1 MSQRKQNARE
11 TRLLESGTLWEKVLD
26 RTDHALRCGALQP
39 IPTECE
45 FVEQGGVNFL
55 VRVLP
60 NLARKEEAKK
70 KQDKETATSGHVFNP
85 FLPYEE
91 DLFVADISD
100 THLCLLNKFNVI
112 DHHLLIVT
120 REFEEQDTL
129 LTLQDFEAMWA
140 CLAEI
145 DGLAFYNA
153 GKTAGASQQHKHL
166 QLVPL
171 PLVPDGLKVPIAPLL
186 TSAQFEG
193 SIGTIPGF
201 PFTHAIAFS
210 LGRSYANGTAQGAI
224 AQVNSSW
231 LESPREAAAS
241 TLECYHSML
250 QALGLISESSNR
262 PSGAYNLLATRQW
275 MLLVPRSLESFESI
289 PVNSLG
295 FAGTLAVRSEQ
306 QLKSLVE
313 HGPMTVLTNVA
324 VPTAI

>member
-1 MSQRKQNARE
+1 MLQKKENRQE
-11 TRLLESGTLWEKVLD
+11 ILLLESGALWAKVTE
-26 RTDHALRCGALQP
+26 RTEHALRCGALQS

-45 FVEQGGVNFL
+45 FVEQDGVNFL

-70 KQDKETATSGHVFNP
+70 KQDKETTTTGNVFNP

-120 REFEEQDTL
+120 RSFEEQETL
-129 LTLQDFEAMWA
+129 LTLQDFAAMWA

-153 GKTAGASQQHKHL
+153 GKTAGASQRHKHL

-171 PLVPDGLKVPIAPLL
+171 PLVPDGLTVPIAPLL
-186 TSAQFEG
+186 PSTRFEG
-193 SIGTIPGF
+193 SIGTIPSF
-201 PFTHAIAFS
+201 PFVNALAQFDPNS
-210 LGRSYANGTAQGAI
+210 LQ
-224 AQVNSSW
+224 
-231 LESPREAAAS
+231 SPLEAAAS
-241 TLECYHSML
+241 TLEYYHTML
-250 QALGLISESSNR
+250 QALGLISENSN
-262 PSGAYNLLATRQW
+262 SLGGAYNLLATREW
-275 MLLVPRSLESFESI
+275 MLIVPRYLEYFESI

-295 FAGTLAVRSEQ
+295 FAGTLAVRSFE
-306 QLKSLVE
+306 QLKILVE
-313 HGPMTVLTNVA
+313 HGPMTILKNVA
-324 VPTAI
+324 VPNSRTMISV

>member
-1 MSQRKQNARE
+1 MPQRKSDARE
-11 TRLLESGTLWEKVLD
+11 TLLLEPGTLWAKVTQ
-26 RTDHALRCGALQP
+26 RTEHALHCGALQP
-39 IPTECE
+39 IPTECKL
-45 FVEQGGVNFL
+45 VEQDGVNFL

-70 KQDKETATSGHVFNP
+70 KQEQETTTSGKEFNP

-129 LTLQDFEAMWA
+129 LTLQDFAAMWA

-145 DGLAFYNA
+145 DGLVFYNA
-153 GKTAGASQQHKHL
+153 GKTAGASQRHKHL

-171 PLVPDGLKVPIAPLL
+171 PLVPDGLQVPIASLFP
-186 TSAQFEG
+186 
-193 SIGTIPGF
+193 SIQYQETMGTIPGF
-201 PFTHAIAFS
+201 PFAHGIALCS
-210 LGRSYANGTAQGAI
+210 GQRDTNSTVQNAI
-224 AQVNSSW
+224 AQPDP
-231 LESPREAAAS
+231 LEAASS
-241 TLECYHSML
+241 TLELYYTL
-250 QALGLISESSNR
+250 LDALGLMSGEQENSHR
-262 PSGAYNLLATRQW
+262 PLGAYNLLATREW
-275 MLLVPRSLESFESI
+275 MLIVPRSLESFESI

-306 QLKSLVE
+306 QMKFLVE
-313 HGPMTVLTNVA
+313 QGPMTVLKNVA
-324 VPTAI
+324 VPTTTL

>member
-1 MSQRKQNARE
+1 MMPKRKPIAGE
-11 TRLLESGTLWEKVLD
+11 TLLLEPGTLWTRVTEQ
-26 RTDHALRCGALQP
+26 TEHALGCGALQP

-70 KQDKETATSGHVFNP
+70 KQDKETATSKKEFNP

-100 THLCLLNKFNVI
+100 THVCLLNKFNVI

-120 REFEEQDTL
+120 RTFEEQESL
-129 LTLQDFEAMWA
+129 LTLRDFEAMWA

-145 DGLAFYNA
+145 DGLAFYNG
-153 GKTAGASQQHKHL
+153 GKLAGASQRHKHL

-171 PLVPDGLKVPIAPLL
+171 PLLNNGLKIPIEPAIA
-186 TSAQFEG
+186 SALFQD
-193 SIGTIPGF
+193 SVGTIPSF
-201 PFTHAIAFS
+201 PFLHAIAH
-210 LGRSYANGTAQGAI
+210 
-224 AQVNSSW
+224 VNPNSTQ
-231 LESPREAAAS
+231 SPLEAASAS
-241 TLECYHSML
+241 LDCYHTLL
-250 QALGLISESSNR
+250 QAVGLLGDTKGSSSK
-262 PSGAYNLLATRQW
+262 PEGAYNLLATRQW
-275 MLLVPRSLESFESI
+275 MLLVPRSLEYFESI

-306 QLKSLVE
+306 QMKILKE
-313 HGPMTVLTNVA
+313 QGPMTVLRSVA
-324 VPTAI
+324 VPTSL